1 MNETEWAISEGLVRE
16 VMDSLKK
23 EMRPEICSLLRLPE
37 DYLKA
42 MEMVYE
48 DSRLHQEGNTSSL
61 REKLELYLQRE
72 IPDPIIMRLQREMAG
87 RILGTVS
94 AAAYRHAAMHEN
106 SFRISDSGD
115 FTQEICSSLNDLF
128 SGQVQKVYEELYSQ
142 LKEQGELRGRFG
154 RVYISENNILCD
166 ISEEYIQET
175 AKAPEP
181 ARRVEILEGIVAE
194 GE

>member
-1 MNETEWAISEGLVRE
+1 
-16 VMDSLKK
+16 
-23 EMRPEICSLLRLPE
+23 
-37 DYLKA
+37 
-42 MEMVYE
+42 
-48 DSRLHQEGNTSSL
+48 
-61 REKLELYLQRE
+61 
-72 IPDPIIMRLQREMAG
+72 
-87 RILGTVS
+87 
-94 AAAYRHAAMHEN
+94 
-106 SFRISDSGD
+106 
-115 FTQEICSSLNDLF
+115 LNDLF